1 MHKLCSLPKCFL
13 RFQRVAKTSPHVSHI
28 QHKLYLNCRKCA
40 KRWELNKPWFLC
52 LIIHGL
58 VWGAFRFSRMKNP
71 FVHVSHWVDQS
82 FFHHVFIL
90 GPFKIPKCWK
100 IVFTHFTLMKIFSS
114 STSYT
119 EIVES
124 VLNLQLIK
132 DDENLTKIDQ
142 IHLLGTHTF
151 PP

>member
-1 MHKLCSLPKCFL
+1 MHKLCSHLRCFL

-52 LIIHGL
+52 FMVLSEVLLGFQEWKIHLYTFHIGKTK
-58 VWGAFRFSRMKNP
+58 VSFIMFS
-71 FVHVSHWVDQS
+71 SW
-82 FFHHVFIL
+82 